1 MMGSVAVAVIAAI
14 DVVAWYRPKVALRAV
29 GVSHG
34 CIRRLAQ
41 QIDEGRVVV
50 SAGCRSVKFS
60 LLGLQRAADVAQLE
74 YQVDS
79 HACGSRRSC
88 TGCKIAFPSRV
99 FGTIDRIRPVAMPGW
114 REILEF
120 VDGLRCKSGKA
131 ASVENCP
138 VA

>member
-74 YQVDS
+74 YQGDS
-79 HACGSRRSC
+79 HACRSRRSC

-99 FGTIDRIRPVAMPGW
+99 LRTVYGVRPVAVPGW

-120 VDGLRCKSGKA
+120 IHCLRSKS
-131 ASVENCP
+131 
-138 VA
+138 